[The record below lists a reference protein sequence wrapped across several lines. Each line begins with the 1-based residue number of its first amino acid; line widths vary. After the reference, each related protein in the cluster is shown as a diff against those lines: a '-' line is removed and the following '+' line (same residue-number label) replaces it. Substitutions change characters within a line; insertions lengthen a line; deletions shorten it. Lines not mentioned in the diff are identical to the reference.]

1 MISGISTFCARE
13 ESRARGLER
22 MEANMREVLNWV
34 RMGASVTIKYFVTC
48 SNDLLTQARRNS
60 GCTF

>member
-1 MISGISTFCARE
+1 MVSGISTFCARE

-34 RMGASVTIKYFVTC
+34 RMGASVTI
-48 SNDLLTQARRNS
+48 
-60 GCTF
+60 